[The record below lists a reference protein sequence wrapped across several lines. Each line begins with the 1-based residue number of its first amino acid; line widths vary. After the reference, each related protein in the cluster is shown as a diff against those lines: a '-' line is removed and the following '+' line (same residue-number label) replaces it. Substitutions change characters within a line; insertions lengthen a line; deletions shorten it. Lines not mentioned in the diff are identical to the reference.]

1 MEHPDAGLIQGRV
14 SFKNLWHAL
23 SAEINFDFLYHE
35 DFIEFFQIFRTVLNS
50 KLSSVDNADVY
61 DSLHILT

>member
-1 MEHPDAGLIQGRV
+1 MEHPAAGLIQGRV
-14 SFKNLWHAL
+14 SFKNLWRAL
-23 SAEINFDFLYHE
+23 SAELNFDILYHE
-35 DFIEFFQIFRTVLNS
+35 DFIEFFQIFRIVLNS